1 MLICEHKYSSLFF
14 EEFYRPNI
22 IQKLIK
28 HIKFFSYNEIMK
40 NSFFK
45 NKSFKSFLD
54 FFSRLSISAIFIS
67 AIPGKINDFE
77 RTVEYIS
84 SKGIPEP
91 ISSILLVGA
100 IICLILGSGFFIF
113 GENQKIGSVFL
124 LLFII
129 PTTIIFHV
137 FPFHQRAVFMNL
149 ALIGGLII
157 TAIREPK

>member
-1 MLICEHKYSSLFF
+1 
-14 EEFYRPNI
+14 
-22 IQKLIK
+22 
-28 HIKFFSYNEIMK
+28 MK
-40 NSFFK
+40 NLSFK
-45 NKSFKSFLD
+45 NKRTKSLLD
-54 FFSRLSISAIFIS
+54 FFSRLAISAIFIS

-84 SKGIPEP
+84 AKGIPEP

-100 IICLILGSGFFIF
+100 IICIILGSGFFIF

-129 PTTIIFHV
+129 PTTIIFHL
-137 FPFHQRAVFMNL
+137 FPFHQKAVFMNL

-157 TAIREPK
+157 AAIREPK

>member
-1 MLICEHKYSSLFF
+1 
-14 EEFYRPNI
+14 
-22 IQKLIK
+22 
-28 HIKFFSYNEIMK
+28 MK
-40 NSFFK
+40 NSILK
-45 NKSFKSFLD
+45 NKSIKSFLD
-54 FFSRLSISAIFIS
+54 FFSKLSISAIFIS
-67 AIPGKINDFE
+67 AIPGKINNFE

-113 GENQKIGSVFL
+113 GENQKIGAIFL
-124 LLFII
+124 LLFLI

-149 ALIGGLII
+149 GLIGGLII
-157 TAIREPK
+157 AALRGQK

>member
-1 MLICEHKYSSLFF
+1 
-14 EEFYRPNI
+14 
-22 IQKLIK
+22 
-28 HIKFFSYNEIMK
+28 MK

-45 NKSFKSFLD
+45 NKSIKSFLD
-54 FFSRLSISAIFIS
+54 FFSRVSISAIFIS
-67 AIPGKINDFE
+67 AIPGKINGFE

-84 SKGIPEP
+84 SKGIPD
-91 ISSILLVGA
+91 IVSSILLVGA

-113 GENQKIGSVFL
+113 GQNQKIGSVFL
-124 LLFII
+124 LLFLI

-157 TAIREPK
+157 TALREPI

>member
-1 MLICEHKYSSLFF
+1 
-14 EEFYRPNI
+14 
-22 IQKLIK
+22 
-28 HIKFFSYNEIMK
+28 MK
-40 NSFFK
+40 NAIFK

-54 FFSRLSISAIFIS
+54 FFSRVAISAIFIS

-77 RTVEYIS
+77 RTVVYIS

-137 FPFHQRAVFMNL
+137 FPFHQRVVFTNL
-149 ALIGGLII
+149 GLICGLII
-157 TAIREPK
+157 SAIREPN

>member
-1 MLICEHKYSSLFF
+1 
-14 EEFYRPNI
+14 
-22 IQKLIK
+22 
-28 HIKFFSYNEIMK
+28 MK
-40 NSFFK
+40 ISFLK
-45 NKSFKSFLD
+45 NKSIKSFLD
-54 FFSRLSISAIFIS
+54 FFSRVSISAIFIS

-113 GENQKIGSVFL
+113 GQNQKIGSVFL
-124 LLFII
+124 LLFLI